1 MGRQAR
7 YRGSDKKLAS
17 EATGELEKVCLKF
30 KNFSLSL
37 SHLKLKLAIE
47 TDLKC
52 SLIKLQ
58 FDSLAFGHISFC
70 HTHLVTG
77 LFVTTTHLSQ

>member
-7 YRGSDKKLAS
+7 YRESDKKLES

-37 SHLKLKLAIE
+37 SNLKLKLAIE
-47 TDLKC
+47 TDLNMK
-52 SLIKLQ
+52 SILKIENVLLLIIIVVKLLLPLQ
-58 FDSLAFGHISFC
+58 KNYL
-70 HTHLVTG
+70 
-77 LFVTTTHLSQ
+77 

>member
-37 SHLKLKLAIE
+37 SNLKLKLAIE
-47 TDLKC
+47 TDLKI
-52 SLIKLQ
+52 LKN
-58 FDSLAFGHISFC
+58 
-70 HTHLVTG
+70 
-77 LFVTTTHLSQ
+77 

>member
-7 YRGSDKKLAS
+7 CRGSDKKLAS

-37 SHLKLKLAIE
+37 SNLKLKLAIE
-47 TDLKC
+47 T
-52 SLIKLQ
+52 
-58 FDSLAFGHISFC
+58 
-70 HTHLVTG
+70 HLENT
-77 LFVTTTHLSQ
+77 